1 MIKNIFILFTGIVV
15 LVSVIFGVSLGGYH
29 LYKYFAPKYAA
40 VDREVFKESP
50 SYNDGMIRDLDNLMI
65 EYRKADASH
74 KEALKAVILHRF
86 SVFPEEKMPPHIYA
100 FYQLLK
106 RGE

>member
-1 MIKNIFILFTGIVV
+1 MKVIIFLIGIVV
-15 LVSVIFGVSLGGYH
+15 LAAAIFGLSFGSYQ

-50 SYNDGMIRDLDNLMI
+50 SYNDGMIRDLENLMM

-86 SVFPEEKMPPHIYA
+86 SIFPEEKMPPHIYA

>member
-1 MIKNIFILFTGIVV
+1 MKLFAITLLSIVGV
-15 LVSVIFGVSLGGYH
+15 ATLIFGVSMGSYQ
-29 LYKYFAPKYAA
+29 LYKYFSPKYAA
-40 VDREVFKESP
+40 VEREVFKESP
-50 SYNDGMIRDLDNLMI
+50 SYNDGMIRDLENLMM
-65 EYRKADASH
+65 EYRKADTQH